1 MPARRKSSCPFVS
14 PYLLVIFFKVTI
26 LDVIQKTTAYLE
38 KAGVPNPRLD
48 VELLLAH
55 VLHLKRMDLY
65 LQFERQLTK
74 QELDALRPLVK
85 RRTSR
90 EPLQHILGTVDFCGL
105 ELSVTSQALIPRP
118 ETEILVQ
125 TAIAKIDK
133 GSEVVILD
141 IGTGCGAIGLALCN
155 ACPRLRCVATD
166 FSEKVLALALE
177 NAVKTGLQSRVE
189 FRRGDLFEPLKE
201 GETFDLIISNPPY
214 IPSSEMAVLQ
224 PEVQYD
230 PPLALEG
237 GLSGLGVI
245 RRLIAEAPPFLKPGG
260 WFLFEIGHHQADLV
274 RQFLE
279 ENGWNEISFTHDLQG
294 ILRVA
299 QARKRC

>member
-1 MPARRKSSCPFVS
+1 M
-14 PYLLVIFFKVTI
+14 TI

-38 KAGVPNPRLD
+38 RAGVLNPRLD
-48 VELLLAH
+48 VELLLAY

-65 LQFERQLTK
+65 LQFGRQLTK

-105 ELSVTSQALIPRP
+105 ELSVTPQALIPRP

-125 TAIAKIDK
+125 TAISKIDK
-133 GSEVVILD
+133 ESEVVILD

-155 ACPRLRCVATD
+155 ACPCLRCVATD
-166 FSEKVLALALE
+166 FSEEVLALALE
-177 NAVKTGLQSRVE
+177 NAVKTGFQSRVE

-237 GLSGLGVI
+237 GLNGLGVI
-245 RRLIAEAPPFLKPGG
+245 RRLIAGAPHFLKPRG